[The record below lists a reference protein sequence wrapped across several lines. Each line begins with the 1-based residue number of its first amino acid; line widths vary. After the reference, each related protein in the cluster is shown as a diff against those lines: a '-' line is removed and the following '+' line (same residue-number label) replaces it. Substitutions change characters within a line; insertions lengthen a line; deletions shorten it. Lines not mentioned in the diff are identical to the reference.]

1 MKNTST
7 GSVLSAMLLI
17 AGTCIGGGLL
27 AFPLSTGIFGL
38 APSITMMAICWVAM
52 TLSALFLLE
61 VCLWMEE
68 GAHMIS
74 MTERFLGLPGKI
86 IAWVLY
92 LFICYGSIVAYTAG
106 GGLQLAGF
114 AHISKELGCALF
126 VLLFGVMIALGK
138 GVVGRVNAWLFT
150 AMIGSFLFLMS
161 MAVDEINPENLLHG
175 RWSGVQLTIPLI
187 ITAFSFQTLIPSL
200 PSYLKRNARQLRWA
214 VIGGTTLTFL
224 INLIWQI
231 VVLGIV
237 PLKGENGLAAALSR
251 GDLPITEY
259 IAQNVDGIGVF
270 YLAEFFAFFAMV
282 TSFLGISLGLFD
294 FLSDGLK
301 VKEKGWGTALLIALI
316 VIPTYFF
323 AVQFEKIFLFALNST
338 GGIGD
343 SILNGMIP
351 VLMVWIGRYSYGY
364 KSEFV
369 IPGGRW
375 LLSLTFL
382 FFLMVLMTEVLSI
395 AGYLPSIYHQ
405 DVIQEIHNIEV
416 TANR

>member
-1 MKNTST
+1 MIFRMKNTSS
-7 GSVLSAMLLI
+7 GSVLSAILLI
-17 AGTCIGGGLL
+17 AGTCIGGGML

-38 APSITMMAICWVAM
+38 VPSLSMMAICWAAM

-61 VCLWMEE
+61 ACLWMEE

-74 MTERFLGLPGKI
+74 MSERFLGLPGKI
-86 IAWVLY
+86 IAWILY

-106 GGLQLAGF
+106 GGLQVAGIMN
-114 AHISKELGCALF
+114 ISKELGCALF
-126 VLLFGVMIALGK
+126 VLLFGVMIVLGK

-150 AMIGSFLFLMS
+150 AMIATFLFLVS
-161 MAVDEINPENLLHG
+161 MAIDEINPENLLHA
-175 RWSGVQLTIPLI
+175 RWSEIQLTIPLI
-187 ITAFSFQTLIPSL
+187 LTAFSFQTLIPSL
-200 PSYLKRNARQLRWA
+200 PSYLKRNAKKLRWA
-214 VIGGTTLTFL
+214 VVGGTTLTFM
-224 INLIWQI
+224 INFVWQM

-237 PLKGENGLAAALSR
+237 PLNGENGLSAALAK

-301 VKEKGWGTALLIALI
+301 VKEKGWGNVLLIALI

-323 AVQFEKIFLFALNST
+323 AVQFEKVFLFALEST

-351 VLMVWIGRYSYGY
+351 VLMVWVGRYSLGY
-364 KSEFV
+364 KSEFT

-382 FFLMVLMTEVLSI
+382 FFLSVLITELLSI
-395 AGYLPSIYHQ
+395 AGFLPSVYHG
-405 DVIQEIHNIEV
+405 DVIHEV
-416 TANR
+416 AANY